1 MRIVYGSPPTN
12 EPSGGVKVIYRH
24 AEMLGS
30 MGVEAY
36 VWVPGEP
43 DFRCTWFEHRA
54 KTIQTEQLNPSSD
67 LVILPEIWA
76 TGYVSVLKAMGFR
89 VGIFVQNAYLT
100 HVNLNSENR
109 HGVRD
114 AYAAADLILSISL
127 DTTKYLIEI
136 LGVSPSKIMAQ
147 CYSINR
153 GLFRPET
160 KAPVITFMPRKM
172 ADHSGRV
179 VSILRNMLPPGWS
192 VMALDKLTER
202 EVASAL
208 SRSIIF
214 LAFSEFEGLP
224 VPPVE
229 AALAGN
235 IVIGYHGQGGREYWN
250 RPNFIEVDQGD
261 IRRFVFE
268 VNDAIAEI
276 ASGQLDL
283 NAMNLG
289 NERIGE
295 RFSLERERMMLMSLS
310 HAAEQLNV

>member
-1 MRIVYGSPPTN
+1 
-12 EPSGGVKVIYRH
+12 
-24 AEMLGS
+24 MLGS

>member
-24 AEMLGS
+24 AELLDS

-36 VWVPGEP
+36 VWLPGDP

-54 KTIQTEQLNPSSD
+54 KTIRTEQLNPTSD
-67 LVILPEIWA
+67 ILILPEIWA
-76 TGYVSVLKAMGFR
+76 TGYASVLKGMGFR

-100 HVNLNSENR
+100 HVNLNTENR

-127 DTTKYLIEI
+127 DTTRYLVEI
-136 LGVSPSKIMAQ
+136 LGVPPSRIMQQ
-147 CYSINR
+147 CYSIDR
-153 GLFRPET
+153 GLFRPDT
-160 KAPVITFMPRKM
+160 KAPVITYMPRKM

-179 VSILRNMLPPGWS
+179 VSILRNALPPSWS
-192 VMALDKLTER
+192 LVALDKLSER
-202 EVASAL
+202 EIASAL

-235 IVIGYHGQGGREYWN
+235 IVIGYHGQGGREYWG

-261 IRRFVFE
+261 IQRFVFE
-268 VNDAIAEI
+268 VHDAIAEI
-276 ASGQLDL
+276 TSGQIDL
-283 NAMNLG
+283 QAMNVG
-289 NERIGE
+289 IEGIGE
-295 RFSLERERMMLMSLS
+295 RFSLEREAMMLKSLTT
-310 HAAEQLNV
+310 AIGQL